1 MKFAQ
6 KHNRQSLLIYRT
18 EYVIVHWIGKA
29 RVMVRSAKEA
39 DEKGPGKWSALLCN
53 SSNDWWMRHNHTGLG
68 LGGRK
73 THIIKRIHGWI
84 DGEVDQDEY
93 IWWTKEPDRRE
104 KWNGCEIFHSVNW
117 VSCWV
122 QCWTF
127 RIKLRVFL
135 PLPIHPSHF
144 VQGWPSESCRADC
157 CFYVCRGALN
167 WMRGDGLDAM
177 IDEGENL

>member
-18 EYVIVHWIGKA
+18 EYVIVHRIGKA

-84 DGEVDQDEY
+84 DG
-93 IWWTKEPDRRE
+93 
-104 KWNGCEIFHSVNW
+104 
-117 VSCWV
+117 
-122 QCWTF
+122 
-127 RIKLRVFL
+127 
-135 PLPIHPSHF
+135 
-144 VQGWPSESCRADC
+144 
-157 CFYVCRGALN
+157 
-167 WMRGDGLDAM
+167 
-177 IDEGENL
+177 